1 MIVPE
6 TASIGVDIIETIDF
20 TVIRK
25 ITVHT
30 TDTNINKVT
39 VLPIASLVCLCLFA
53 PTE

>member
-1 MIVPE
+1 MLVPE
-6 TASIGVDIIETIDF
+6 TASIGVDKIETINL
-20 TVIRK
+20 TVKRK

-30 TDTNINKVT
+30 TDTSINKVT